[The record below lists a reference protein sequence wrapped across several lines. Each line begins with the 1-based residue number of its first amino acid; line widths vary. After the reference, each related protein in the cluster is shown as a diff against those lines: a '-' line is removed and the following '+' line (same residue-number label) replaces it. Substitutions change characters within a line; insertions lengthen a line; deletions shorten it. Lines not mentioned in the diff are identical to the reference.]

1 MKKETT
7 VQAKTREEALKL
19 ASVEL
24 AESVENL
31 AAELIEEGKKGFL
44 GMGATP
50 STFKVTYIFKPLEA
64 AKSFATSLVENLGLN
79 ATVIV
84 HDDGEGEAL
93 MTISGEDASKLI
105 GHHGDTLNAFQYLVN
120 LAANKKEDD
129 ARKYTHVSV
138 DIENYREKR
147 ESTLKELAEK
157 MADKVK
163 RTGKNVTLEPMDAYS
178 RRIIHATIQS
188 IEGVSTNSVGSEGN
202 RRVVIYLEGSEKP
215 TEESVAKSE
224 KNRSG
229 KKNSKGGNKHY
240 SKKDSKSSKSS
251 TSEYTPKRDPSKPR
265 PQPRKIEKAKDLDSY
280 FEKLKE
286 FSSSLNSNSTDS
298 SN

>member
-7 VQAKTREEALKL
+7 IQAKTKEEALKL
-19 ASVEL
+19 ASAEL
-24 AESVENL
+24 SESVENL
-31 AAELIEEGKKGFL
+31 EAEMIEEGRKGFL

-50 STFKVTYIFKPLEA
+50 STFKITYIFKPVEA
-64 AKSFATSLVENLGLN
+64 AKTFATSLVENLGLN

-93 MTISGEDASKLI
+93 MTISGDDASKLI

-147 ESTLKELAEK
+147 ESTLKDLAEK
-157 MADKVK
+157 MAEKVK
-163 RTGKNVTLEPMDAYS
+163 KTGRNVTLEPMDAYS
-178 RRIIHATIQS
+178 RRVIHATIQS

-224 KNRSG
+224 KNKSG
-229 KKNSKGGNKHY
+229 KKGSRGGSRNFNKR
-240 SKKDSKSSKSS
+240 DSKSNKKSDS
-251 TSEYTPKRDPSKPR
+251 DYIPKRDPSKPR

-286 FSSSLNSNSTDS
+286 FSSSLNSTDS
-298 SN
+298 SKQ

>member
-7 VQAKTREEALKL
+7 IQAKTKEEALKL
-19 ASVEL
+19 ASAEL
-24 AESVENL
+24 SESVENL
-31 AAELIEEGKKGFL
+31 EAEMIEEGKKGFL

-50 STFKVTYIFKPLEA
+50 STFKITYIFKPVEA
-64 AKSFATSLVENLGLN
+64 AKTFATSLVENLGLN

-93 MTISGEDASKLI
+93 MTISGDDASKLI

-147 ESTLKELAEK
+147 ESTLKDLAEK
-157 MADKVK
+157 MAEKVK
-163 RTGKNVTLEPMDAYS
+163 KTGRNVTLEPMDAYS
-178 RRIIHATIQS
+178 RRVIHATIQS

-224 KNRSG
+224 KNKSG
-229 KKNSKGGNKHY
+229 KKGSRGGSRNFNKR
-240 SKKDSKSSKSS
+240 DSKSNKKSDS
-251 TSEYTPKRDPSKPR
+251 DYIPKRDPSKPR

-286 FSSSLNSNSTDS
+286 FSSSLNSTDS
-298 SN
+298 SKQ

>member
-7 VQAKTREEALKL
+7 IQAKTKEEALKL

-24 AESVENL
+24 SESVENL
-31 AAELIEEGKKGFL
+31 EAEMIEEGKKGFL

-50 STFKVTYIFKPLEA
+50 STFKITYIFKPVEA
-64 AKSFATSLVENLGLN
+64 AKTFATSLVENLGLN

-93 MTISGEDASKLI
+93 MTISGDDASKLI

-147 ESTLKELAEK
+147 ESTLKDLAEK
-157 MADKVK
+157 MAEKVK
-163 RTGKNVTLEPMDAYS
+163 RTGRNVTLEPMDAYS
-178 RRIIHATIQS
+178 RRVIHATIQS

-224 KNRSG
+224 KNKSG
-229 KKNSKGGNKHY
+229 KKGSRGGSRNFNKR
-240 SKKDSKSSKSS
+240 DSKSNKKSDS
-251 TSEYTPKRDPSKPR
+251 DYIPKRDPSKPR

-286 FSSSLNSNSTDS
+286 FSSSLNSTDS
-298 SN
+298 SKQ

>member
-7 VQAKTREEALKL
+7 IQAKTKEEALKL

-24 AESVENL
+24 SESVENL
-31 AAELIEEGKKGFL
+31 EAEMIEEGKKGFL

-50 STFKVTYIFKPLEA
+50 STFKITYIFKPVEA
-64 AKSFATSLVENLGLN
+64 AKTFATSLVENLGLN

-93 MTISGEDASKLI
+93 MTISGDDASKLI

-120 LAANKKEDD
+120 LEEKKKEDD

-147 ESTLKELAEK
+147 ESTLKDLAEK
-157 MADKVK
+157 MAEKVK
-163 RTGKNVTLEPMDAYS
+163 KTGRNVTLEPMDAYS
-178 RRIIHATIQS
+178 RRVIHATIQS

-224 KNRSG
+224 KNKSG
-229 KKNSKGGNKHY
+229 KKGSRGGSRNFNKR
-240 SKKDSKSSKSS
+240 DSKSNKKSDS
-251 TSEYTPKRDPSKPR
+251 DYIPKRDPSKPR

-286 FSSSLNSNSTDS
+286 FSSSLNSTDS
-298 SN
+298 SKQ

>member
-7 VQAKTREEALKL
+7 IQAKTKEEALKL

-24 AESVENL
+24 SESVENL
-31 AAELIEEGKKGFL
+31 EAEMIEEGKKGFL

-50 STFKVTYIFKPLEA
+50 STFKITYIFKPVEA
-64 AKSFATSLVENLGLN
+64 AKTFATSLVENLGLN

-93 MTISGEDASKLI
+93 MTISGDDASKLI

-147 ESTLKELAEK
+147 ESTLKDLAEK
-157 MADKVK
+157 MAEKVK
-163 RTGKNVTLEPMDAYS
+163 KTGRNVTLEPMDAYS
-178 RRIIHATIQS
+178 RRVIHATIQS

-224 KNRSG
+224 KNKSG
-229 KKNSKGGNKHY
+229 KKGSRGGSRNFNKR
-240 SKKDSKSSKSS
+240 DSKSNKKSDS
-251 TSEYTPKRDPSKPR
+251 DYIPKRDPSKPR

-286 FSSSLNSNSTDS
+286 FSSSLNSTDS
-298 SN
+298 SKQ

>member
-7 VQAKTREEALKL
+7 IQAKTKEEALKL
-19 ASVEL
+19 ASAEL
-24 AESVENL
+24 SESVENL
-31 AAELIEEGKKGFL
+31 EAEMIEEGRKGFL

-50 STFKVTYIFKPLEA
+50 STFKITYIFKPVEA
-64 AKSFATSLVENLGLN
+64 ANTFATSLVENLGLN

-93 MTISGEDASKLI
+93 MTISGDDASKLI

-147 ESTLKELAEK
+147 ESTLKDLAEK
-157 MADKVK
+157 MAEKVK
-163 RTGKNVTLEPMDAYS
+163 KTGRNVTLEPMDAYS
-178 RRIIHATIQS
+178 RRVIHATIQS

-224 KNRSG
+224 KNKSG
-229 KKNSKGGNKHY
+229 KKGSRGGSRNFNKR
-240 SKKDSKSSKSS
+240 DSKSNKKSDS
-251 TSEYTPKRDPSKPR
+251 DYIPKRDPSKPR

-286 FSSSLNSNSTDS
+286 FSSSLNSTDS
-298 SN
+298 SKQ